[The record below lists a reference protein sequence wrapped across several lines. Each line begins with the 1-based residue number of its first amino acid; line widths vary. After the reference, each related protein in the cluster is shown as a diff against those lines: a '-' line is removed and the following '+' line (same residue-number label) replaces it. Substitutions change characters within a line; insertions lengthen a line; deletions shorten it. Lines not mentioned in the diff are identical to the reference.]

1 MELDECFEKGF
12 LKRGKP
18 DTVRM
23 MKSLD
28 VAARNVL
35 QAERLREHGFHEQAV
50 FCSYTAMFQG
60 VRALLF
66 RDGVLEES
74 TDCAIEYLKS
84 KYVREGRLAESHAK
98 YVEACRMASNEI
110 LYGLDED
117 RAEVTA
123 EDSEE
128 AASSAR
134 NFLEAVRAL
143 TED

>member
-12 LKRGKP
+12 LKRAKP
-18 DTVRM
+18 DAVRM

-66 RDGVLEES
+66 KDGVLEES
-74 TDCAIEYLKS
+74 TDCAIEYLKL
-84 KYVREGRLAESHAK
+84 KYVREGRLDEGHAR
-98 YVEACRMASNEI
+98 YLEACRMASNEI
-110 LYGLDED
+110 LYGLED
-117 RAEVTA
+117 RAEVTS
-123 EDSEE
+123 EDSNE
-128 AASSAR
+128 AAASAR
-134 NFLEAVRAL
+134 NFLEAIRAL